1 MPKVRV
7 YSIDKNERYRVIGE
21 FFELIVDLRTKKE
34 VIDFLIG
41 LFTPSETL
49 MIARR
54 VQIAKLLLEDDDYET
69 IRKKLKVSNQT
80 ISKVEHWLMSDEQK
94 NKTIVTKLQQMKKN
108 GKKNGKNNIKDSMLD
123 KFAHHRVLKELL
135 G

>member
-1 MPKVRV
+1 MSKVRV
-7 YSIDKNERYRVIGE
+7 YSIDKNERYRMVGDL
-21 FFELIVDLRTKKE
+21 FELIVNLRTKKE

-54 VQIAKLLLEDDDYET
+54 IQIAKMLLNENNSYEI

-80 ISKVEHWLMSDEQK
+80 ISKVEHWLKNDEQK
-94 NKTIVTKLQQMKKN
+94 NKIIVTKLNQIKKYS
-108 GKKNGKNNIKDSMLD
+108 KDSSGKSILD
-123 KFAHHRVLKELL
+123 KFSHHRAFKELIN
-135 G
+135 

>member
-1 MPKVRV
+1 MSKVRV
-7 YSIDKNERYRVIGE
+7 YSIDKNERYRMVGDL
-21 FFELIVDLRTKKE
+21 FELIVNLRTKKE

-54 VQIAKLLLEDDDYET
+54 IQIAKMLLNENNSYEI

-80 ISKVEHWLMSDEQK
+80 ISKVEHWLKSDEQK
-94 NKTIVTKLQQMKKN
+94 NKIIVTKLNQIKKTSRDN
-108 GKKNGKNNIKDSMLD
+108 SGRSILD
-123 KFAHHRVLKELL
+123 KFAHHRALKELIS
-135 G
+135 

>member
-1 MPKVRV
+1 MSKVRV
-7 YSIDKNERYRVIGE
+7 YSIDKNERYRVVGE
-21 FFELIVDLRTKKE
+21 FFELIVALRTKKE

-54 VQIAKLLLEDDDYET
+54 VQIAKLLLEDDDYEV

-94 NKTIVTKLQQMKKN
+94 NKTIVAKLQQIKKMN
-108 GKKNGKNNIKDSMLD
+108 KKFDGNKMLD
-123 KFAHHRVLKELL
+123 KFAHHHALKDLI

>member
-1 MPKVRV
+1 MSKVRF

-21 FFELIVDLRTKKE
+21 FFELIVNLRTKKE

-54 VQIAKLLLEDDDYET
+54 VQIAKMLLDDESYEI
-69 IRKKLKVSNQT
+69 IRKNLKVSNQT
-80 ISKVEHWLMSDEQK
+80 ISKVEHWLRSDEQK
-94 NKTIVTKLQQMKKN
+94 NKTIVSKFQHIKRINKKTY
-108 GKKNGKNNIKDSMLD
+108 KNSMLD
-123 KFAHHRVLKELL
+123 KFAHHKALKDLL

>member
-1 MPKVRV
+1 MSKVRV
-7 YSIDKNERYRVIGE
+7 YSIDKNERYRVVGE
-21 FFELIVDLRTKKE
+21 FLELIVNLRTKKE

-41 LFTPSETL
+41 LFTPSEML

-54 VQIAKLLLEDDDYET
+54 VQIAKLLMEDDDYEL

-94 NKTIVTKLQQMKKN
+94 NKTIVAKLEQIKKVS
-108 GKKNGKNNIKDSMLD
+108 KKSERSGMLD
-123 KFAHHRVLKELL
+123 KFAQHRALKDLI

>member
-1 MPKVRV
+1 MSKVRV
-7 YSIDKNERYRVIGE
+7 YSIDKNERYQAVGNL
-21 FFELIVDLRTKKE
+21 FELIVNLRTKQE

-54 VQIAKLLLEDDDYET
+54 IQIAKMLLNENNSYEI

-80 ISKVEHWLMSDEQK
+80 ISKVEHWLKSDEQK
-94 NKTIVTKLQQMKKN
+94 NKIIVTKLNQIKKSS
-108 GKKNGKNNIKDSMLD
+108 KDKSGRSVLD
-123 KFAHHRVLKELL
+123 KFAHHRAFKELIN
-135 G
+135 

>member
-1 MPKVRV
+1 MSKVRV
-7 YSIDKNERYRVIGE
+7 YSIDKNERYRVVGE
-21 FFELIVDLRTKKE
+21 LFDLIVNLKTKRE

-54 VQIAKLLLEDDDYET
+54 VQIAKMLIEEENYEM

-80 ISKVEHWLMSDEQK
+80 ISKVEHWLKSDEQK
-94 NKTIVTKLQQMKKN
+94 NKIIVAKLQQIRKTDKRTCGN
-108 GKKNGKNNIKDSMLD
+108 DMLD
-123 KFAHHRVLKELL
+123 KFAHHRALKNLIS
-135 G
+135 

>member
-1 MPKVRV
+1 MSKVKV
-7 YSIDKNERYRVIGE
+7 YSVDKNERYRMVGDL
-21 FFELIVDLRTKKE
+21 FELIVNLRTKKE

-54 VQIAKLLLEDDDYET
+54 IQIAKMLLNEKNSYEI

-80 ISKVEHWLMSDEQK
+80 ISKVEHWLKSDEQK
-94 NKTIVTKLQQMKKN
+94 NKIIVTKLNQIKKSS
-108 GKKNGKNNIKDSMLD
+108 KDSSGKSILD
-123 KFAHHRVLKELL
+123 KFAHHRAFKELIS
-135 G
+135 